1 MRSKGTLI
9 NFVNDGDLSRH
20 DMARIIASGKVPV
33 GQERTLLIERTQLEQ
48 WGVLRGAVDVRDN

>member
-9 NFVNDGDLSRH
+9 NFVNDGDLSRQ

-33 GQERTLLIERTQLEQ
+33 GQERTLLIERTQLEK
-48 WGVLRGAVDVRDN
+48 WGVLRGQ